1 MVEQTACEMTGAAK
15 EMYDRGDSLS
25 AVGFALYNARRQFEE
40 ESSEERKVAKKEITD
55 WKIYENAMERAK
67 EIWGREGTFEA
78 VDNALT
84 AAKVIYEK
92 LIKEE
97 RAAKEAEKKKA
108 VKPTFEEVGAKIG
121 RLVSEKNTAYGD
133 SFARSGDILKI
144 LYPNGIG
151 LEQYED
157 MLALIRIIDKLF
169 RIATSKDSF
178 KEDPY
183 TDIAGYCILKVAALD
198 NEKRK

>member
-1 MVEQTACEMTGAAK
+1 MDKRGFKLVQREK
-15 EMYDRGDSLS
+15 EK
-25 AVGFALYNARRQFEE
+25 AQ
-40 ESSEERKVAKKEITD
+40 KE
-55 WKIYENAMERAK
+55 
-67 EIWGREGTFEA
+67 
-78 VDNALT
+78 V
-84 AAKVIYEK
+84 
-92 LIKEE
+92 
-97 RAAKEAEKKKA
+97 EKKKA
-108 VKPTFEEVGAKIG
+108 IKQTFEEVGAGIG
-121 RLVSEKNTAYGD
+121 RLVLEKNKAYGD
-133 SFARSGDILKI
+133 SFAQSGDVLKT

-151 LEQYED
+151 LEQYTD

>member
-1 MVEQTACEMTGAAK
+1 MENAK
-15 EMYDRGDSLS
+15 ELYDQGASIFIFDCVL
-25 AVGFALYNARRQFEE
+25 NEARRFFELMKE
-40 ESSEERKVAKKEITD
+40 DEVKEKKAE
-55 WKIYENAMERAK
+55 
-67 EIWGREGTFEA
+67 
-78 VDNALT
+78 
-84 AAKVIYEK
+84 
-92 LIKEE
+92 
-97 RAAKEAEKKKA
+97 KEAA
-108 VKPTFEEVGAKIG
+108 TKPTFEEVGAGIG
-121 RLVSEKNTAYGD
+121 RLVLEKNKAYGD
-133 SFARSGDILKI
+133 SFAQSGDVLKT

-151 LEQYED
+151 LEQYTD